1 MNNIK
6 TPRRRARSLALQ
18 AIYQWQFNHE
28 PMSNLEAQFLEE
40 ANPKKIDVE
49 FFSDVVRGTITNLA
63 AIDKAL
69 EGVLDRKLESLDQVE
84 LAVLRIACYELLFRI
99 DVPYKVV
106 INEALELT
114 KLFGSI
120 EGFKY
125 VNGVLDKIA
134 ISTRSPEMINK

>member
-49 FFSDVVRGTITNLA
+49 FFLDIVRGTITNLA